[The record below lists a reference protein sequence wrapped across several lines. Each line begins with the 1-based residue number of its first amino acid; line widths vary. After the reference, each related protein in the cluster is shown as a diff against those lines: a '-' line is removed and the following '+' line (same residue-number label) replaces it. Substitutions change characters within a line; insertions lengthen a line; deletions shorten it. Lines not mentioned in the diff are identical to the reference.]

1 MKNLSLFCFRT
12 MSENGNSEF
21 YEYKE
26 EADDYGLDESVAKNL
41 DALFQEGIFQKITLF
56 K

>member
-1 MKNLSLFCFRT
+1 MA
-12 MSENGNSEF
+12 ENGNSEY

-41 DALFQEGIFQKITLF
+41 DSLFQEGIFQVIILF
-56 K
+56 E